1 MRKTPYLACF
11 LEIEIMLSHHQQP
24 SLSDYADLYDRL
36 IPKDHFLRKFNDLV
50 DFSFIYDEL
59 EHKYCPDNGRNAIS
73 PIVLFKYLLLKVIYK
88 MSDID
93 LVERSR
99 YDMSFKYF
107 LDLRPEDDVIHPS
120 TLTKFRKQR
129 LKDENLL
136 DMLIGKSVEIAIA
149 CGVIKSRH
157 IIVDA
162 THTKARY
169 NQKTAYQYLVEQAKL
184 LRKTIYSFDSP
195 ERKKAMPK
203 KVENG
208 LLEDALD
215 YCRKLADY
223 VETDERLV
231 SIPAVREKLNLLK
244 ETTQDHA
251 EHLAASKDEDAR
263 VGHKTADTSFF
274 GYKTHIAMTDERI
287 ITAAVITSGEKS
299 DGEQLEK
306 LVEKTRQAG
315 IAVDTVIGDTAYSGK
330 KNLELAESK
339 DHPEESFELIAKL
352 NPIISNARTNEGDNG
367 FHYNKDADM
376 FVCPEGHM
384 AIRKARTGK
393 KRQNVNQN
401 TTYYFD
407 IEKCQHCPHADGC
420 YKPGAKSK
428 TYSVRIKSDL
438 HKKQQELQE
447 TEHFKELAR
456 TRYKIEAKNSEI
468 KHRHGYDIAMST
480 GLFGMQIQ
488 GATTLFVANMKRI
501 IKLMD

>member
-1 MRKTPYLACF
+1 
-11 LEIEIMLSHHQQP
+11 MLPHYQQLN
-24 SLSDYADLYDRL
+24 LSNYGDLYDRI
-36 IPKDHFLRKFNDLV
+36 IPKDHFLRKFNNVV

-59 EHKYCPDNGRNAIS
+59 KHKYCPDNGRNAIS
-73 PIVLFKYLLLKVIYK
+73 PVMLFKYLLLKVIYK

-93 LVERSR
+93 LVERSK

-129 LKDENLL
+129 LKDENML
-136 DMLIGKSVEIAIA
+136 DMLIGKSIEIAIA
-149 CGVIKSRH
+149 CGVIKSKQ

-169 NQKTAYQYLVEQAKL
+169 NQKTAYQYLMEQAKN
-184 LRKTIYSFDSP
+184 LRKAIYAFDSP
-195 ERKKAMPK
+195 ERKKTMPK

-208 LLEDALD
+208 LLEDAIN
-215 YCRKLADY
+215 YCQKLENY
-223 VETDERLV
+223 VESDERLV
-231 SIPAVREKLNLLK
+231 SIPAVKEKLNLLK
-244 ETTQDHA
+244 ETTQDHT

-263 VGHKTADTSFF
+263 IGHKTADTSFF

-306 LVEKTRQAG
+306 LVEKTRQTG
-315 IAVDTVIGDTAYSGK
+315 IEVDAVIGDTAYSGK
-330 KNLELAESK
+330 KNLEFAESK

-352 NPIISNARTNEGDNG
+352 NPIISNARTNEGSNG

-393 KRQNVNQN
+393 K
-401 TTYYFD
+401 
-407 IEKCQHCPHADGC
+407 H
-420 YKPGAKSK
+420 
-428 TYSVRIKSDL
+428 
-438 HKKQQELQE
+438 
-447 TEHFKELAR
+447 
-456 TRYKIEAKNSEI
+456 
-468 KHRHGYDIAMST
+468 
-480 GLFGMQIQ
+480 Q
-488 GATTLFVANMKRI
+488 GTN
-501 IKLMD
+501 